1 MQSCRD
7 CAKEHPLEQFTKNK
21 RNKNGYDNICKEC
34 RKERNKIKYETN
46 KEKFAK
52 KRAEALKANPD
63 YMKKYNNKYKE
74 RTKNWYNEN
83 KARLAEKTKEYRK
96 ANPHIMKERNKKYIE
111 NNRDK
116 VNKYAREWKKEKR
129 TNDKN
134 YLLREIT
141 SRRIRYE
148 LTTRKIG
155 EKEFRTHEY
164 LGCTF
169 DYFRRYLEVR
179 FEHGMSWDNYGDMW
193 ELDHIIPCASWNLT
207 NLFENLCCWNYRNI
221 QPLWKTEN
229 RLKKDKFDDTKK
241 LCYVERMKVILAG

>member
-1 MQSCRD
+1 MQSCHG
-7 CAKEHPLEQFTKNK
+7 CFKEHPLDKFTKNK
-21 RNKNGYDNICKEC
+21 RNKNGYDNMCKDC
-34 RKERNKIKYETN
+34 NKAKYHAN
-46 KEKFAK
+46 KEVILA
-52 KRAEALKANPD
+52 KRAEFMKVNPD

-83 KARLAEKTKEYRK
+83 KERLSEMSKEYRK
-96 ANPHIMKERNKKYIE
+96 ANPHIIKERNKNYVK

-116 VNKYAREWKKEKR
+116 VNKYAREWKKAKR

-134 YLLREIT
+134 YLLREIV

-148 LTTRKIG
+148 LTTRKTG

-169 DYFRRYLEVR
+169 DYFRRYIEVR
-179 FEHGMSWDNYGDMW
+179 FEHGMTWDNYGDRW
-193 ELDHIIPCASWNLT
+193 ELDHIIPCVSWDLT

-221 QPLWKTEN
+221 QPLWKIEN
-229 RLKKDKFDDTKK
+229 RVKKDNFDYNKK
-241 LCYVERMKVILAG
+241 LCYIERMKVILNL

>member
-7 CAKEHPLEQFTKNK
+7 CSKEYPLEKFTKNK

-34 RKERNKIKYETN
+34 AKVKYNAN
-46 KEKFAK
+46 KEIILA
-52 KRAEALKANPD
+52 KRAEFIKANPN
-63 YMKKYNNKYKE
+63 YMKKYNGKYKE
-74 RTKNWYNEN
+74 NCKKRYIKNKEII
-83 KARLAEKTKEYRK
+83 AEKTKEYRK
-96 ANPHIMKERNKKYIE
+96 ANPLIMKERNKKYRE
-111 NNRDK
+111 DNRDK

-129 TNDKN
+129 TTDKN

-193 ELDHIIPCASWNLT
+193 ELDHIIPCASWDFT
-207 NLFENLCCWNYRNI
+207 KHFEHLCCWNYRNI

-241 LCYVERMKVILAG
+241 LYYVERMKVILAG

>member
-1 MQSCRD
+1 MQSCRN

-21 RNKNGYDNICKEC
+21 RYKNGYDNICKEC
-34 RKERNKIKYETN
+34 NKAKYNAN
-46 KEKFAK
+46 KEIILAK
-52 KRAEALKANPD
+52 RTEFIKANPD
-63 YMKKYNNKYKE
+63 YMKKYNGKYKE
-74 RTKNWYNEN
+74 NCKKRYIKNKEIIT
-83 KARLAEKTKEYRK
+83 EKTKEYRK
-96 ANPHIMKERNKKYIE
+96 ANPHIMKERNKKYRE
-111 NNRDK
+111 DNRDK

-148 LTTRKIG
+148 LTTRELG

-179 FEHGMSWDNYGDMW
+179 FEHGMTWDNYGDIW
-193 ELDHIIPCASWNLT
+193 ELDHIIPCASWDFT
-207 NLFENLCCWNYRNI
+207 KHFEHLCCWNYRNVR
-221 QPLWKTEN
+221 PLWKTEN

>member
-21 RNKNGYDNICKEC
+21 RYKSGYDNMCKDC
-34 RKERNKIKYETN
+34 AKAKYHAN
-46 KEKFAK
+46 KEIILA
-52 KRAEALKANPD
+52 KRAEFIKANPN
-63 YMKKYNNKYKE
+63 YMKKYNGKYKE
-74 RTKNWYNEN
+74 NCKKRYIKNKEII
-83 KARLAEKTKEYRK
+83 AEKTKEYRK
-96 ANPHIMKERNKKYIE
+96 ANPLIMKERNKKYRE
-111 NNRDK
+111 DNRDK

-129 TNDKN
+129 TTDKN

-169 DYFRRYLEVR
+169 EYFRRYLEVR

-193 ELDHIIPCASWNLT
+193 ELDHIIPCASWDFT
-207 NLFENLCCWNYRNI
+207 KHFEHLCCWNYRNVR
-221 QPLWKTEN
+221 PLWKTEN

>member
-21 RNKNGYDNICKEC
+21 RYKSGYDNICKEC
-34 RKERNKIKYETN
+34 NKAKYHAN
-46 KEKFAK
+46 KEIILA
-52 KRAEALKANPD
+52 KRAEFIKANPN
-63 YMKKYNNKYKE
+63 YMKKYNGKYKE
-74 RTKNWYNEN
+74 NCKKRYIKNKEII
-83 KARLAEKTKEYRK
+83 AEKTKEYRK

-116 VNKYAREWKKEKR
+116 VNKYAREWKKAKR

-155 EKEFRTHEY
+155 KKEFRTHEY

-179 FEHGMSWDNYGDMW
+179 FEHGMSWDNYGDIW

-241 LCYVERMKVILAG
+241 LCYVERMKVILAR